1 MAVQQRPTDRWGP
14 GGRYEENSHCYGQGY
29 ASDFSLPE
37 RAYTYCIGYY
47 MYVSRDPISSQDPRG
62 QAVANQGTRAGLPF
76 SEGMQWLHEKGYGTT
91 QRQARNSSSVGR
103 RQLNHAPC
111 IIPSLTSL
119 YFRHSMSTH
128 PRGPVPTTLK
138 RERLGSPNKVGQST
152 MV

>member
-1 MAVQQRPTDRWGP
+1 M
-14 GGRYEENSHCYGQGY
+14 
-29 ASDFSLPE
+29 
-37 RAYTYCIGYY
+37 
-47 MYVSRDPISSQDPRG
+47 
-62 QAVANQGTRAGLPF
+62 ANQGTRAGLPF
-76 SEGMQWLHEKGYGTT
+76 SEGMRRLHEKSYRTT

-138 RERLGSPNKVGQST
+138 KRDLAHRTRLGRVWICALLIDAGLARWLFLYTTTVP
-152 MV
+152 